1 MMNENTKLE
10 IEVILDL
17 LRGCLIKNGVSMAMD
32 FENKE
37 LLFFDTDT
45 YLNEKKFSG
54 FSVKT
59 DDLVN

>member
-1 MMNENTKLE
+1 MNENTKLE

-59 DDLVN
+59 DNLVN

>member
-1 MMNENTKLE
+1 MNEYTKLE
-10 IEVILDL
+10 IGVILDL

-32 FENKE
+32 LENKE